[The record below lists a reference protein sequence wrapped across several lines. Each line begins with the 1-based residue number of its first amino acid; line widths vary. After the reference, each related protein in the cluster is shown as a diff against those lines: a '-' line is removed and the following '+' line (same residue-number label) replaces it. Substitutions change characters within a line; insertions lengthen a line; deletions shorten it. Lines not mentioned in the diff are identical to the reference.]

1 MFLQN
6 ELCLEIAQYFL
17 DHKSTVRK
25 TAQYFNISKSSVHNY
40 LHKKLPLV
48 NSLLFAQ
55 VQQILDTNSAEKH
68 LRGGQATKIR
78 YKKLKNKNN

>member
-1 MFLQN
+1 MFLQK
-6 ELCLEIAQYFL
+6 ELCLDIATYFL
-17 DHKSTVRK
+17 DNKSTVRK

-40 LHKKLPLV
+40 LHKKLPLI

-68 LRGGQATKIR
+68 LRGGQATKNKYQKIN
-78 YKKLKNKNN
+78 KL